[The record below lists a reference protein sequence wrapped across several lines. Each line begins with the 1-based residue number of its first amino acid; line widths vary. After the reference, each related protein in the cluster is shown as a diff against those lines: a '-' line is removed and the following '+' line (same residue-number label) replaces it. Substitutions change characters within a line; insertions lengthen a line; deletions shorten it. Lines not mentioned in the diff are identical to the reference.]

1 MTDLL
6 TKIFIKNGTDTA
18 NPRVRGAYSA
28 LAGIVGILCNVLL
41 FAGKLTLG
49 FISGSVS
56 IIADAFNNISDAG
69 SSIIALIGIRM
80 ASKPNDKEHPLGHGR
95 LEYVTGFIVDMLI
108 IVVGF
113 ELLTGSVE
121 KIINPTLPTF
131 GNITLIILAASI
143 AVKVW
148 LYFFYGK
155 IARKINSAPLRASAM
170 DSITDS
176 IATALVLAS
185 AIVAR
190 FTELA
195 IDGYVGIVVAG
206 FIIYTGI
213 KAAKE
218 TIDLLLGSPPDPEFV
233 KQIYKFAE
241 GYEHVIGV
249 HDVMVHDYGVGRLIV
264 SFHAEVPSDSDI
276 NIAHEEVDKMERDMH
291 DTFGCI
297 VTVHL
302 DPIVVNDPEVNELRA
317 LCESSARE
325 VDPTFT
331 IHEFRMTKGDSHVNL
346 IFDLLIPIDT
356 EMSAAEAEKRVAERI
371 TAARPDS
378 ACVIKVENP
387 FV

>member
-6 TKIFIKNGTDTA
+6 TKIFIRNGTDTA

-49 FISGSVS
+49 FVSGSVS

-69 SSIIALIGIRM
+69 SSIIALIGFRM

-241 GYEHVIGV
+241 GYEHVIGI

-302 DPIVVNDPEVNELRA
+302 DPIVVNDPEVNELRV

-331 IHEFRMTKGDSHVNL
+331 IHDFRMTRGDSHVNL